1 MDGGPSKAAR
11 DANGPA
17 GQPAAPVHRTL
28 GPAAWVLAALLGA
41 AAAAALAYG
50 MVSAYVT
57 RRADD
62 NVRNVLLTHRGLHHY
77 IQRTM
82 HPAFYAARDAG
93 KVAPDYYSPII
104 FSSSYI
110 VRVMHGFYNEER
122 VKDGRLPIYYK
133 LASDNPRN
141 PVNLSTPVENRLLRM
156 FNADRSLRQHREEVE
171 IDGQPYLLHAI
182 PFLETNT
189 ACLKCHGRREDAPSG
204 LQALYPG
211 EGGFNERAGVI
222 RAVEIIRAPLSK
234 ERHTAFLATG
244 AFMGGLLGL
253 SGLMLFNGR
262 LRSLV
267 RRRTVA
273 LEGEIRERAR
283 AENEV
288 RELNRSLEQRVE
300 ERTAQ
305 LQAANRELDAF
316 AYSVSHD
323 LRAPLRA
330 IDGFSNALE
339 EDCAEALGAEGKDHL
354 GRIRRG
360 CARMGDLIE
369 DLLKLSRYTRRDL
382 DLKDLDLSRMAA
394 EAAAELRAEGAEW
407 VIQPG
412 LRARGDET
420 LLRAVLDNLLGN
432 ARKFSS
438 RTDRPRIEFG
448 AVDRGGALEYFV
460 KDNGAGFDMAYA
472 DKLFGAFQRLHAMD
486 EFPGTGIGLATV
498 QRIIQRH
505 GGAVRAEATPGQ
517 GATFYFTLGGR

>member
-1 MDGGPSKAAR
+1 MDGGPSKANP
-11 DANGPA
+11 DHG
-17 GQPAAPVHRTL
+17 HRTL

-41 AAAAALAYG
+41 VAAAALAHAA
-50 MVSAYVT
+50 VSAYVT

-141 PVNLSTPVENRLLRM
+141 PVNQATPMEARLLRM
-156 FNADRSLRQHREEVE
+156 FNADRSLRQHREEVDV
-171 IDGQPYLLHAI
+171 DGQPFLLHAI
-182 PFLETNT
+182 PFLETNA
-189 ACLKCHGRREDAPSG
+189 ACLKCHGRREDAPPG

-211 EGGFNERAGVI
+211 EGGFNERVGVI

-244 AFMGGLLGL
+244 TFMGGLLGL
-253 SGLMLFNGR
+253 AGLVLFNGR
-262 LRSLV
+262 LRSMV
-267 RRRTVA
+267 RSRTQA
-273 LEGEIRERAR
+273 LENEVHERAR
-283 AENEV
+283 AEREV
-288 RELNRSLEQRVE
+288 RDLNRTLEQRVE

-305 LQAANRELDAF
+305 LQAVNRELDAF

-330 IDGFSNALE
+330 IDGFSSALE
-339 EDCAEALGAEGKDHL
+339 EDCAEALGAEGMDHL

-360 CARMGDLIE
+360 CTRMGSLIE
-369 DLLKLSRYTRRDL
+369 DLLKLSRFTRRDL
-382 DLKDLDLSRMAA
+382 DIQDLDLSRMAGEVAVDLRSREPANPA
-394 EAAAELRAEGAEW
+394 EII
-407 VIQPG
+407 VQPG
-412 LRARGDET
+412 LRGRGDET
-420 LLRAVLDNLLGN
+420 LIGAVLENLLGN
-432 ARKFSS
+432 AFKFSS
-438 RTDRPRIEFG
+438 KKAAPRIEFG
-448 AVDRGGALEYFV
+448 AEDRGGRLEYFV

-498 QRIIQRH
+498 QRILQRH
-505 GGAVRAEATPGQ
+505 GGSVRAEATPGV
-517 GATFYFTLGGR
+517 GATFFFTLEGG